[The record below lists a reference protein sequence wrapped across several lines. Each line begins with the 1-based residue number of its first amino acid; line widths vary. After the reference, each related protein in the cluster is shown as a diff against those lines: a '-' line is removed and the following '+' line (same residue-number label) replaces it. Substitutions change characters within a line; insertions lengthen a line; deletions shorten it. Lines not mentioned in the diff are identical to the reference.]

1 MLVQDADALV
11 EDASAWTCPTDRE
24 PTEDELADLKFAWTC
39 AKLIKSNAIVV
50 AKDRTMLGMGAG
62 QPNRVNSA
70 RLAVA
75 QAGASAEGASLASD
89 ALVPFLD
96 TIAVGLA
103 AGVRSFVQPGGAV
116 RDDES
121 TATADGAGA
130 TMMHTGVRHFRH

>member
-1 MLVQDADALV
+1 MLVQGADALV
-11 EDASAWTCPTDRE
+11 EDADAWTCATDRA
-24 PTEDELADLKFAWTC
+24 PTEDELSDLKFAWKC

-50 AKDRTMLGMGAG
+50 AKNRTLLGMGAG

-75 QAGASAEGASLASD
+75 QAGADAEGAALASD

-103 AGVRSFVQPGGAV
+103 AGVRAFIQPGGAV
-116 RDDES
+116 RDDQS
-121 TATADGAGA
+121 TATANGAGA
-130 TMMHTGVRHFRH
+130 TMLHTGVRHFRH